1 MACSSSTRDQPPL
14 LARCARA
21 SDSPPGNPADAR
33 RRRKK
38 RERTFSAALRP
49 RSARGCREAQPARR
63 RAATLKPSK
72 PAPWSDETT
81 HARLARIGSG
91 LAALSLAATLQLSTA
106 APPAAATEL
115 DVLKAKVPNGY
126 IIDDGKVFSRAT
138 SAEVTKARRLSACAR
153 RV

>member
-1 MACSSSTRDQPPL
+1 M
-14 LARCARA
+14 
-21 SDSPPGNPADAR
+21 
-33 RRRKK
+33 
-38 RERTFSAALRP
+38 
-49 RSARGCREAQPARR
+49 RR

-81 HARLARIGSG
+81 HAPLARIGSG
-91 LAALSLAATLQLSTA
+91 LAALTLAATLQLSTA

-153 RV
+153 RVWARAGSADAAQRRRRLKRAAPSALSAG